1 MTETQPSVE
10 RPATIYDVARAAGV
24 SHQTVSRLLKG
35 YEGIRPDTRDR
46 VDEAIRE
53 LDYRPNL
60 TARSLTT
67 GRSHRIAALT
77 HEITQVGPSKILE
90 GATMAARDAGYL
102 LDVITLDVHD
112 PAAIR
117 ESIDLALQFDLA
129 GVLALSST
137 DEVTNAVETSTFR
150 VPIYLA
156 TGHDKL
162 PTDSTPAHQRSLR
175 GGASPRRTRPPRC
188 GAHRR
193 PAAPGWARATA
204 PASTRPRSSSSA
216 CALGASFTAIGPP
229 APAIE
234 AIASWPDELPAT
246 AFVAANDQIALGVIL
261 ALNERGYRVPDDVSV
276 TGVDDTPEA
285 AYFSPP
291 LTTLR
296 LDFSAQGSDA
306 VQQLLALIDGV
317 EPPPRSPRRPE
328 LIVRRS
334 TGPAS
339 QARRRG
345 ALRCTVSQFRP
356 HRNRD
361 AVRQDSCSRSAGL
374 AARLIENHRQPL
386 ARGQPSGRHRGYRPV
401 AAHHRTVRAERVERD
416 LKPRAAS
423 GSHVLVVTQLG
434 GHPGE
439 FDAHL
444 GHGR

>member
-53 LDYRPNL
+53 LGYRPNL

-102 LDVITLDVHD
+102 LDVITLDAHD

-137 DEVTNAVETSTFR
+137 DEVTNAVKNSTFR

-156 TGHDKL
+156 TGHDRS
-162 PTDSTPAHQRSLR
+162 PTESPPVESGLYAVVRHLADLGHRDLVHIAGPSTWV
-175 GGASPRRTRPPRC
+175 GARNRTREYE
-188 GAHRR
+188 
-193 PAAPGWARATA
+193 AAVV
-204 PASTRPRSSSSA
+204 
-216 CALGASFTAIGPP
+216 ALGLHSQGVIHGDWSARSGY
-229 APAIE
+229 E
-234 AIASWPDELPAT
+234 AIASWPDQLPAT
-246 AFVAANDQIALGVIL
+246 AFVAANDQIALGAIL

-276 TGVDDTPEA
+276 TGVDDTPES

-296 LDFSAQGSDA
+296 IDFSAQGSDA

-317 EPPPRSPRRPE
+317 EPPPPSPRRPE

-334 TGPAS
+334 TGPAR
-339 QARRRG
+339 AR
-345 ALRCTVSQFRP
+345 A
-356 HRNRD
+356 
-361 AVRQDSCSRSAGL
+361 
-374 AARLIENHRQPL
+374 
-386 ARGQPSGRHRGYRPV
+386 
-401 AAHHRTVRAERVERD
+401 
-416 LKPRAAS
+416 
-423 GSHVLVVTQLG
+423 
-434 GHPGE
+434 
-439 FDAHL
+439 
-444 GHGR
+444 